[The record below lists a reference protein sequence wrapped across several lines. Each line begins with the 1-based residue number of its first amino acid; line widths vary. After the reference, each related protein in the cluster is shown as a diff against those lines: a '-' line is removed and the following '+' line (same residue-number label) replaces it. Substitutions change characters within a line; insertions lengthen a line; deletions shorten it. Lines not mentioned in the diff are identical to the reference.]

1 MIWLPHLTIK
11 LFKSETSLGYI
22 CILPVLVWTGVQ
34 AVAEVRHACSQGPLQ
49 QLLLGHRLQGG
60 PLNKRFCLQLSYYFL
75 MNL

>member
-34 AVAEVRHACSQGPLQ
+34 AVAEVRHAGSQGSLQ
-49 QLLLGHRLQGG
+49 QLLLGYRL
-60 PLNKRFCLQLSYYFL
+60 
-75 MNL
+75 